1 MASSLRESR
10 KSLFGAGAMAGS
22 AGSKKSMGSNA
33 NFKVVLRIRPLSQK
47 EKQSKEDVC
56 LKPQSATVLAITK
69 SKETFDKKSRETQH
83 TFTYDRMYHDNEDQM
98 TVFSSAVEPVVLST
112 LEGYNGSIIAYGQ
125 TGTGKTY
132 TIEGDEDAA
141 QQGIIPRAGACIFK
155 HIESGGQQTDA
166 DASKTKYLV
175 RVSMFQIYNE
185 KISDL
190 LVKPGKGR
198 AAKQEQKQLG
208 IREDSGGD
216 PYVDGLSEHIVKSP
230 KEIVDLLNLGKK
242 SRATAA
248 TVMNQASS
256 RSHAVFTVIIERSVT
271 DSDTG
276 EAEVTIAKLNLV
288 DLAGSERVNTR
299 GDIDLNASGR
309 LDEAKNINSSLST
322 FGKVVMAL
330 TSRSDTHVP
339 YRDSKLTRIL
349 QDSIGGNC
357 KTTLITTVTPSASS
371 YGETLNSLKFAY
383 RAKDVKND
391 AKVNLDMTDQALLT
405 TYQREIKRL
414 QAELK
419 RKNKEVHEISSV
431 LNASQGFDKLQLENS
446 KLMTENA
453 RTHKKLQD
461 TEGESQRHRNEV
473 SALQQRVKQM
483 EQQLLSA
490 PQKSR
495 LRSTSRGSSNDSQE
509 SGINEVLLQL
519 IQSDNSIPTGQLA
532 ALQNELESSQIERKK
547 LEAAR
552 KQVEQ
557 EKFELQAEYEV
568 VKEQVREGQE
578 RVRRSYLGG
587 GTTSGLHGMA
597 GTSSSPAFDPAAAG
611 KRTRFIPPPPQAS
624 RPSFAPSGARPS
636 LARGTSGPL
645 HGAMSPESYM
655 ANGGTGGVI
664 ENRDGGESP
673 LDRTQ
678 RLSRAN
684 GIKFA
689 MSDGLEPEGVSESLR
704 ASPTDVF
711 EEEPVNPVGHST
723 PELAQPPLQQRPYF
737 DSDDGVDVE
746 RMPEARA
753 AIDGA
758 VDILGELGDPDNG
771 ITTFETVYNGKQ
783 YPAVFSGNDASVWF
797 LSNVEGIDELDAADT
812 LGQHLMDSG
821 EIWRLDDE
829 VDFDGGAQV
838 LYALFTEDIGDDLG
852 DEDDWDSDDILP
864 LHSAAADGDQ
874 RALKEM
880 LEYGTHADTLDGSS
894 HTAIMHAA
902 INKQHKAIDLLIKWG
917 ANTHLRDE
925 NGRSALVWA
934 AYTAAPRCVKLL
946 LAKDSSMLGVAD
958 NSGRT
963 ALHWSTRLPNVGCIN
978 ALTQAAPPAVIDSQ
992 DKTGATALHWSVL
1005 YDRPRHCG
1013 RLLKCGSNASLKDD
1027 QGRTAAHYA
1036 VSDSRVECLER
1047 ILKVASHLVG
1057 VTDDEGRT
1065 LLHLAANAEM
1075 SIECG
1080 VEILRYQADIDLNAA
1095 DLKGATPLHWAA
1107 VSNNPEYCSLLVQY
1121 GALLEIRDTTGNTPY
1136 DYASARGYAG
1146 CAEAL
1151 QRLLEN
1157 PMANVTGAGTVEEP
1171 DGPRASFGLG
1181 GSAGQRRGS
1190 TWTNKKGS
1198 VQLRRTSQSG
1208 PPSIAQPVGG
1218 GRRESQAC
1226 LIM

>member
-1 MASSLRESR
+1 
-10 KSLFGAGAMAGS
+10 
-22 AGSKKSMGSNA
+22 
-33 NFKVVLRIRPLSQK
+33 
-47 EKQSKEDVC
+47 
-56 LKPQSATVLAITK
+56 
-69 SKETFDKKSRETQH
+69 
-83 TFTYDRMYHDNEDQM
+83 
-98 TVFSSAVEPVVLST
+98 
-112 LEGYNGSIIAYGQ
+112 
-125 TGTGKTY
+125 
-132 TIEGDEDAA
+132 
-141 QQGIIPRAGACIFK
+141 
-155 HIESGGQQTDA
+155 
-166 DASKTKYLV
+166 
-175 RVSMFQIYNE
+175 
-185 KISDL
+185 
-190 LVKPGKGR
+190 
-198 AAKQEQKQLG
+198 
-208 IREDSGGD
+208 
-216 PYVDGLSEHIVKSP
+216 
-230 KEIVDLLNLGKK
+230 
-242 SRATAA
+242 
-248 TVMNQASS
+248 MNQASS

-271 DSDTG
+271 DGDTG

-519 IQSDNSIPTGQLA
+519 IQSDNSIPSGQLA

-557 EKFELQAEYEV
+557 EKFELQAEKEV
-568 VKEQVREGQE
+568 LKEQVR
-578 RVRRSYLGG
+578 RA
-587 GTTSGLHGMA
+587 SGLNGMA

-624 RPSFAPSGARPS
+624 RPSFTPSGARPS

-655 ANGGTGGVI
+655 AGGGTGGVI
-664 ENRDGGESP
+664 ENRNGGESP
-673 LDRTQ
+673 LDPAQ

-689 MSDGLEPEGVSESLR
+689 LSDGLELGGVSESLR

-723 PELAQPPLQQRPYF
+723 PELAQPPPQQQLYS
-737 DSDDGVDVE
+737 DSNDGVDVE

-758 VDILGELGDPDNG
+758 VDILGELADPDTG

-783 YPAVFSGNDASVWF
+783 YPGVFSGNDASVWF
-797 LSNVEGIDELDAADT
+797 LSNVEVLDFPASIFA
-812 LGQHLMDSG
+812 
-821 EIWRLDDE
+821 
-829 VDFDGGAQV
+829 VCF
-838 LYALFTEDIGDDLG
+838 AL
-852 DEDDWDSDDILP
+852 
-864 LHSAAADGDQ
+864 
-874 RALKEM
+874 ALRWPCAGCVQM
-880 LEYGTHADTLDGSS
+880 IRSLWPQTHAHGSCVD
-894 HTAIMHAA
+894 AYIL
-902 INKQHKAIDLLIKWG
+902 INL
-917 ANTHLRDE
+917 
-925 NGRSALVWA
+925 
-934 AYTAAPRCVKLL
+934 
-946 LAKDSSMLGVAD
+946 
-958 NSGRT
+958 
-963 ALHWSTRLPNVGCIN
+963 
-978 ALTQAAPPAVIDSQ
+978 
-992 DKTGATALHWSVL
+992 
-1005 YDRPRHCG
+1005 
-1013 RLLKCGSNASLKDD
+1013 
-1027 QGRTAAHYA
+1027 
-1036 VSDSRVECLER
+1036 
-1047 ILKVASHLVG
+1047 
-1057 VTDDEGRT
+1057 
-1065 LLHLAANAEM
+1065 
-1075 SIECG
+1075 
-1080 VEILRYQADIDLNAA
+1080 
-1095 DLKGATPLHWAA
+1095 
-1107 VSNNPEYCSLLVQY
+1107 
-1121 GALLEIRDTTGNTPY
+1121 
-1136 DYASARGYAG
+1136 
-1146 CAEAL
+1146 
-1151 QRLLEN
+1151 
-1157 PMANVTGAGTVEEP
+1157 
-1171 DGPRASFGLG
+1171 
-1181 GSAGQRRGS
+1181 
-1190 TWTNKKGS
+1190 
-1198 VQLRRTSQSG
+1198 
-1208 PPSIAQPVGG
+1208 AQPSHPGH
-1218 GRRESQAC
+1218 
-1226 LIM
+1226 